1 MSNAFAKAI
10 KETAKPKTAASK
22 KSTCPVIDD
31 APESVKSAV
40 DMVVEGKREA
50 KEAAAK
56 IAKGESV
63 VLPYVAERQDRD
75 AFGLRHSKS
84 YDVVG
89 NEENVKYVTQDRF
102 SLNITDEENIRE
114 LVGDKFDDDFEVDTN
129 VTLKKDVFSDE
140 AKQEKLMKLLTDPVH
155 GNLFSEF
162 FETTQTLKTK
172 SGFDT
177 RQFGYEEDTLTD
189 LRIFVKQYKAALR

>member
-1 MSNAFAKAI
+1 MSAFANAI
-10 KETAKPKTAASK
+10 KETVKPKTSASK
-22 KSTCPVIDD
+22 KSNCPVIDD
-31 APESVKSAV
+31 APENVRDAV

-56 IAKGESV
+56 VAKGEGV

-75 AFGLRHSKS
+75 AFGLSHSKS

-89 NEENVKYVTQDRF
+89 NEETVKYVTQDRF
-102 SLNITDEENIRE
+102 SLNINDEENIRE
-114 LVGDKFDDDFEVDTN
+114 LVGDKFDNDFEIDTN
-129 VTLKKDVFSDE
+129 ITLKKDVFSDE

-177 RQFGYEEDTLTD
+177 RQFGYEKDNLTD